1 MKTRKS
7 EFDVLV
13 CEIQK
18 HLRFLA
24 AAGSRGLDL
33 TEKSLDIIR
42 SWERR
47 DPSAGPAPPVSKSM
61 GNGLSEVFE
70 GFSTCNRCRLA
81 ENRKGSVFG
90 EGPQQARVMFI
101 GFMPEAGD
109 AETGRPY
116 TGNAGEM
123 LTRII
128 EAMKLDRNRVYISHI
143 VKCLPVDDRLPG
155 RWEAKACRH
164 HLVRQIQAVRPELI
178 CVLGESAA
186 RAFLGVDEP
195 FSRVRGRFHAHE
207 GIPVM
212 PTYEPAHLLTHPSAK
227 RHVWQDMQA
236 VMKALDNL
244 LKDDSL
250 VKSRDQ
256 ATL

>member
-1 MKTRKS
+1 MKTRAS

-13 CEIQK
+13 SDIQN

-24 AAGSRGLDL
+24 AAGGRGLDL

-42 SWERR
+42 SWDRR
-47 DPSAGPAPPVSKSM
+47 DRSAGPPPPDSKPLA
-61 GNGLSEVFE
+61 NDLSEVFE

-116 TGNAGEM
+116 SGNAGEM

-128 EAMKLDRNRVYISHI
+128 EAMKLDRSRVYISHV

-155 RWEAKACRH
+155 RWEAKACRR
-164 HLVRQIQAVRPELI
+164 HLLRQIQAVRPELI

-186 RAFLGVDEP
+186 RALLGGDAP
-195 FSRVRGRFHAHE
+195 FSRVRGRFHVHE

-212 PTYEPAHLLTHPSAK
+212 PTYEPAHLLTHPSDK

-236 VMKALDNL
+236 VMKALD
-244 LKDDSL
+244 DL
-250 VKSRDQ
+250 VKEE
-256 ATL
+256 